1 MSHVGCCDFD
11 VCRGQYLE
19 QNQKPYR
26 GLVSCVAGDSS
37 AAEPPPHQD
46 GSLSYDRVCGDD
58 RERRFRLAF
67 SFDCLYQVAWLPRH
81 ATEAGGARGASV
93 GQRAKLRYKHS
104 PFIFRPGPL
113 TRSPR
118 LFHIPLQA
126 PPDSPGCRALEVEGE
141 SESCP
146 RFFGE
151 TRAPA
156 FTPRKATNNITH
168 ARARA
173 APSLPSPSLCGTQGL
188 QKSIVTLSAVQ
199 A

>member
-1 MSHVGCCDFD
+1 MGCCDFD

-67 SFDCLYQVAWLPRH
+67 SFDQVAWLPPRH
-81 ATEAGGARGASV
+81 RSGRRARGQRGPA
-93 GQRAKLRYKHS
+93 GQTTIQAR